1 MSLSCT
7 ETWNWVCL
15 FVWASCDL
23 MDHDA
28 GAHEVCK
35 LLDSKEIRLVAKL
48 ACFQGRERERE
59 SNLQAAVC
67 LRRLK
72 KPLYLSTSIG
82 RMLVSPCMLVHP
94 YIASWVILISRGTLS
109 PGQPPMLVHGCW
121 SMHTCFAGDS
131 NLHRASLTR
140 ASTHVSPYMLCW

>member
-15 FVWASCDL
+15 FVWASCGL

-48 ACFQGRERERE
+48 ACFHGRERE

-67 LRRLK
+67 LRSLK
-72 KPLYLSTSIG
+72 KSLYLSTSIG
-82 RMLVSPCMLVHP
+82 CMLVHP
-94 YIASWVILISRGTLS
+94 Y
-109 PGQPPMLVHGCW
+109 MLHG
-121 SMHTCFAGDS
+121 
-131 NLHRASLTR
+131 L
-140 ASTHVSPYMLCW
+140 